1 MKAPKAYGSTYHRDG
16 TITYWDVYLQR
27 WRRSSQL
34 SDRALA
40 TLGAG
45 ERDRVLRHT
54 NAQSQGRRQKGRK

>member
-1 MKAPKAYGSTYHRDG
+1 MNETKSAYGTTYHRDG
-16 TITYWDVYLQR
+16 TVTFWDVYLQQ

-45 ERDRVLRHT
+45 ERDRALRHT
-54 NAQSQGRRQKGRK
+54 RKSSLENKNGS